1 VGIPGMRAR
10 ARQFGGRL
18 DIRSRSRGTI
28 VHAVMSIP
36 R

>member
-10 ARQFGGRL
+10 ARQFGGKL
-18 DIRSRSRGTI
+18 DIRARARGTI
-28 VHAVMSIP
+28 VHAVVPIP